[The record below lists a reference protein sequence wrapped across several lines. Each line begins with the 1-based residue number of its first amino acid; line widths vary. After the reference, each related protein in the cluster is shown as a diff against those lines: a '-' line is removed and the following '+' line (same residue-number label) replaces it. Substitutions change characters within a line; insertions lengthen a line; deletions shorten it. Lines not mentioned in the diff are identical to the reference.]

1 MANPNT
7 AQYPS
12 AIVTDFELIPVTDS
26 YRTTTVGPVGASD
39 TSITVASIQN
49 SYGNDVN
56 TPIVLT
62 IDSEQVLALSRSGF
76 TFTSCTR
83 GVNGT
88 TAAAHAENAP
98 VRGNVVADIINQLAV
113 EVIALETLLGTNGT
127 SIPARRQFMKSGDG
141 NFTVPAGVT
150 AVYATLIGG
159 GGGGAGSTTNK
170 GGGGGG
176 AGEVRSIRL
185 EGLTP
190 GATITCTYGAGG
202 TPGTAGNAGGDG
214 GTTQISGTW
223 TGPSSPQAAYGGG
236 GGGRSADLGNGGHSG
251 YYRDASFGSMNDG
264 FGGASGPASGATD
277 GSLSGGGAAGS
288 TSAGTVSARGAGP
301 NSRITYVAAQ
311 TNVYKGGGGG
321 GCPWGIPGY
330 PSVNANGSSLTAN
343 AGSGYGAGGGGG
355 SYGTTTGTA
364 AGSAGMPGCI
374 IFEW

>member
-12 AIVTDFELIPVTDS
+12 AIVTDFELIPVTDN
-26 YRTTTVGPVGASD
+26 YRTTLVGPITASD
-39 TSITVASIQN
+39 TNITVASIQN
-49 SYGNDVN
+49 SFGDDVN
-56 TPIVLT
+56 TPITLT
-62 IDSEQVLALSRSGF
+62 INGEQIVALSRSGF

-83 GVNGT
+83 GANGT
-88 TAAAHAENAP
+88 TAASHAENSV
-98 VRGNVVADIINQLAV
+98 VRGNVVAYLLNQLCA
-113 EVIALETLLGTNGT
+113 EMIAIETRLGPNGQ
-127 SIPARRQFMKSGDG
+127 SIPARRQFMVSGDG
-141 NFTVPAGVT
+141 NFTVPAGIT

-190 GATITCTYGAGG
+190 GATITCTYGAAG
-202 TPGTAGNAGGDG
+202 TAGTAGNAGGDG

-223 TGPSSPQAAYGGG
+223 TGPSSPQSANGGG
-236 GGGRSADLGNGGHSG
+236 GGGRNADLGNGGHSG
-251 YYRDASFGSMNDG
+251 YYRDASFGFMNDG

-277 GSLSGGGAAGS
+277 GSLSGGGGAGS
-288 TSAGTVSARGAGP
+288 TTVNTVSSRGAGP
-301 NSRITYVAAQ
+301 NTRITYVAAQ
-311 TNVYKGGGGG
+311 ANVYKGGGGG

-330 PSVNANGSSLTAN
+330 PSANADGSSLAAN

-355 SYGTTTGTA
+355 SYGTVRGTDP
-364 AGSAGMPGCI
+364 GSAGRPGCI